1 MELKSDDML
10 TSNDMSL
17 FLLKFIKSTNIIS
30 HNHNSFNDF
39 LDNNGL
45 KNIICNIFKI
55 HDTITFDETQKHYYK
70 GIELTKMVYTLKF
83 TDVKFEKPKYVN
95 QATNEN
101 EMLTPNIARLKNLT
115 YASEII
121 IESEIESEYY
131 YKKGGTEI
139 QKVPIKNLHI
149 GKYPIM
155 IKSDMCHLN
164 NATKDELINIYKED
178 PNDNGGYFIIGG
190 VEWTIDTS
198 ESILYNS
205 FRVYNNQYNN
215 ELTRGEFISKP
226 GDGFEIS
233 REIIMRLNNNDLIT
247 IQLVGSHDIY
257 EEYQIPFYLV
267 FRLYGILSDVEIFRY
282 ILLDFEK
289 DSYYEKIKYYVEAS
303 MTNVD
308 KSTKFEKL
316 INVYEHKQLLIE
328 FGKIIFKNKKLN
340 EITIIQ
346 SVYTLLDKSLLLH
359 IGDDGS
365 DITRKRKLVYFG
377 LLVRKLILVNSDIL
391 PVTDRDSYSTKR
403 LHSAGI
409 SYAKTF
415 KTTFRL
421 TVVNGIK
428 KQIKNIFTQTN
439 EKSNINLTN
448 LLNNKITGYE
458 KLAEAVEKSIKTGN
472 KEIVYDKANKPIA
485 NRISSQMLIRKN
497 ELNTLATLR
506 VIHTQNTSSSNQTA
520 RAIEMRSVHS
530 TYAGYICPTATA
542 DTGEK
547 VGLSK
552 QLAISALITVASDSE
567 FIKQKIVDKIINL
580 DKIIKENTLELLKK
594 YTHVYVNGD
603 LQGCVKNTYEFLKDI
618 RHMRVLKE
626 IDKYTTIHFNILFDE
641 IQIWVDY
648 GRITRP
654 LIKVYNN
661 MNDVYNKNYKFKQY
675 TKMTKEHIIKL
686 NNGKINITDLENE
699 HIIEYISSEE
709 QENCYLAYNI
719 DEFYNNQDNIS
730 KQYTHI
736 DIEESLFGI
745 TALTSP
751 FLNHTMSQRGSYQ
764 TNQAKQSCGWFTLNP
779 YDRYDK
785 KKFYQTYCETPII
798 KTITS
803 SLTYPNGI
811 NLMVA
816 MMCYTGYGQEDSCIL
831 NKSLVDNGYMAGYHY
846 SYTSVKISDHNI
858 EFIRLSKPTDQVH
871 KTNANYGF
879 LDEHGVIKKGSVIEK
894 NTVLISKLVLV
905 NKKENKY
912 SDKSEIY
919 SLYET
924 VVIDD
929 IEISYYNPQ
938 ENKIELVKI
947 RTKSYRKIL
956 EGDKLS
962 TRSGNKNIVSA
973 IMNPAD
979 MPYTLNGEIP
989 DMIVNPQGIPTR
1001 MCVGQ
1006 LLESLFAKLAINKAQ
1021 FIDGT
1026 AFTKFNVNRIKDEL
1040 ETMGLNSCGIE
1051 KMICG
1056 KTGHIINAFVF
1067 YTPLYIQHI
1076 MKFALEEMY
1085 VINHNGGPVDEVTH
1099 QPREGKTNNGGL
1111 KLGEMEKDVIASHG
1125 STNVIQ
1131 EKFINSSDFVQLYF
1145 CRKCGSKAIYNN
1157 EYNLKIC
1164 KLCDFD
1170 ADIVKANSTHVTNVF
1185 QSYLMMLGID
1195 TRFKFD

>member
-1 MELKSDDML
+1 MDTDNNITSSDL
-10 TSNDMSL
+10 SL
-17 FLLKFIKSTNIIS
+17 FLLKFIKSVNIIS

-39 LDNNGL
+39 LDKNGL

-55 HDTITFDETQKHYYK
+55 QDVIIFDDSQKHTYK
-70 GIELTKMVYTLKF
+70 GSEIIKVMYTLKF

-95 QATNEN
+95 QLTNEN
-101 EMLTPNIARLKNLT
+101 EMLTPNVARLKNLT
-115 YASEII
+115 YSSEII
-121 IESEIESEYY
+121 IGSDIEINYY
-131 YKKGGTEI
+131 YKSGGTD
-139 QKVPIKNLHI
+139 QQTVNIKNLHI

-155 IKSDMCHLN
+155 VKSEMCHLY
-164 NATKDELINIYKED
+164 NATKEELINIYKED

-205 FRVYNNQYNN
+205 FRIYNNQYNN
-215 ELTRGEFISKP
+215 ELSRGEFISKP
-226 GDGFEIS
+226 GDSFEIS
-233 REIIMRLNNNDLIT
+233 REIILRLNKNDLIT
-247 IQLVGSHDIY
+247 LQLVGSHDIY
-257 EEYQIPFYLV
+257 EEYQIPFYLI
-267 FRLYGILSDVEIFRY
+267 FRLYGIMSDAEIFRY
-282 ILLDFEK
+282 ILLNFETDNDHDK
-289 DSYYEKIKYYVEAS
+289 IIYYIESS
-303 MTNVD
+303 MSNVD
-308 KSTKFEKL
+308 KSTKFDKL
-316 INVYEHKQLLIE
+316 INIYDHRTLLIE
-328 FGKIIFKNKKLN
+328 FGKIMFKNKKLDDN
-340 EITIIQ
+340 SLIQ

-359 IGDDGS
+359 VGEDGS
-365 DITRKRKLVYFG
+365 ELTRKKKLIYYG
-377 LLVRKLILVNSDIL
+377 LLIRKLILVNKEVL

-421 TVVNGIK
+421 TIVNGVK
-428 KQIKNIFTQTN
+428 RQIKSIFTQTL

-448 LLNNKITGYE
+448 LLNNKITGSE
-458 KLAEAVEKSIKTGN
+458 KLIEAVEKSIKTGN
-472 KEIVYDKANKPIA
+472 KEIFYDRASKPIS

-497 ELNTLATLR
+497 NLTTISTMR
-506 VIHTQNTSSSNQTA
+506 VIHTANTSSSNQTK
-520 RAIEMRSVHS
+520 RAIEMRSVHP
-530 TYAGYICPTATA
+530 TYVGYICPTATA

-552 QLAISALITVASDSE
+552 QLAISASITVASDSE
-567 FIKQKIVDKIINL
+567 FIKQKIYNKIINIV
-580 DKIIKENTLELLKK
+580 DIIKDGSFELLKK
-594 YTHVYVNGD
+594 YTQVYVNGD
-603 LQGCVKNTYEFLKDI
+603 LQGCVVETFTFLKD
-618 RHMRVLKE
+618 MRQMRLSKD
-626 IDKYTTIHFNILFDE
+626 IDKYTTIHFNIKSDE
-641 IQIWVDY
+641 IYIWVDY

-661 MNDVYNKNYKFKQY
+661 INESNNNNYKFKQF
-675 TKMTKEHIIKL
+675 IKL
-686 NNGKINITDLENE
+686 TKDHIDKLKKNKMSIVDLEKE
-699 HIIEYISSEE
+699 FVLEYISAEE
-709 QENCYLAYNI
+709 QENCFLAYNI
-719 DEFYNNQDNIS
+719 DEFYANQNNIS

-736 DIEESLFGI
+736 DIEEALFGI

-751 FLNHTMSQRGSYQ
+751 FLNHTMAQRGSYQ
-764 TNQAKQSCGWFTLNP
+764 TNQAKQSCGWYTLNP

-785 KKFYQTYCETPII
+785 KKMFQTYCEVPIV

-803 SLTYPNGI
+803 NLTYPNGI

-816 MMCYTGYGQEDSCIL
+816 MMCYTGFGQEDSAII
-831 NKSLVDNGYMAGYHY
+831 NKQTIDNGYMSGYHY
-846 SYTSVKISDHNI
+846 SYTSVKITDHNI
-858 EFIRLSKPTDQVH
+858 EFVRLSKPTDNVH
-871 KTNANYGF
+871 KTNADYSY
-879 LDEHGVIKKGSVIEK
+879 LDEKGIIKKGSIIGK

-912 SDKSEIY
+912 VDKSEIY
-919 SLYET
+919 MSYEE
-924 VVIDD
+924 VIIDD

-938 ENKIELVKI
+938 ENEIELVKI
-947 RTKSYRKIL
+947 RTKSYRKLL

-1006 LLESLFAKLAINKAQ
+1006 LLESIFAKLAINKGQ

-1040 ETMGLNSCGIE
+1040 ESNGMNSCGVE

-1056 KTGHIINAFVF
+1056 KTGHVINALVF

-1125 STNVIQ
+1125 STNVLQ
-1131 EKFINSSDFVQLYF
+1131 EKFINSSDYVQLYF
-1145 CRKCGSKAIYNN
+1145 CKKCGTKAIYND
-1157 EYNLKIC
+1157 EFNLKIC
-1164 KLCDFD
+1164 KLCGFD
-1170 ADIVKANSTHVTNVF
+1170 AEIVKVNSTHVTNVF
-1185 QSYLMMLGID
+1185 YHYLLMLGID
-1195 TRFKFD
+1195 MRLYT